1 MKSNIEIKAK
11 ITDLQEIKKSIE
23 QLCSSDPTVLN
34 QRDIY
39 YDAKNGRLKLRT
51 FSVNEGELIYYERQ
65 NIEGPKRSDYSI
77 YKTTDP
83 VKLNETLNSSLKVI
97 GVVEKKR
104 TVYIYGQTRIHLDE
118 VNNLGNFIEIEVVL
132 KADQDFE
139 EGITIAKEIIKTL
152 GISDKDLIKGSYID
166 LINNSSNE
174 T

>member
-11 ITDLQEIKKSIE
+11 ITDLQEIKKLIE

-39 YDAKNGRLKLRT
+39 YDAKNGRLKLRI

-83 VKLNETLNSSLKVI
+83 VKLNETLNSSLEVI

-118 VNNLGNFIEIEVVL
+118 VNNLGNFIELEVVL

-139 EGITIAKEIIKTL
+139 EAISIAKEIIETL

-166 LINNSSNE
+166 LINNSNNE

>member
-1 MKSNIEIKAK
+1 MKSNVEIKAK

-83 VKLNETLNSSLKVI
+83 VKLNETLNSSLEVI
-97 GVVEKKR
+97 GVVEKRR

-118 VNNLGNFIEIEVVL
+118 VNNLGNFIELEVVL

-139 EGITIAKEIIKTL
+139 EAISIAKEIIETL

-166 LINNSSNE
+166 LINNGNE

>member
-1 MKSNIEIKAK
+1 MKSNVEIKAK
-11 ITDLQEIKKSIE
+11 VTDFEELGKLIE
-23 QLCSSDPTVLN
+23 QLCSPNPIVLN

-39 YDAKNGRLKLRT
+39 YDAENGRLKLRI

-97 GVVEKKR
+97 GVVEKRR
-104 TVYIYGQTRIHLDE
+104 TVYLYGQTRIHLDE
-118 VNNLGNFIEIEVVL
+118 VNNLGNFIELEVVL

-139 EGITIAKEIIKTL
+139 EAISIAKEIIKTL
-152 GISDKDLIKGSYID
+152 GINDKDLIKGSYVD
-166 LINNSSNE
+166 LINNNE

>member
-1 MKSNIEIKAK
+1 MKSNVEIKAK
-11 ITDLQEIKKSIE
+11 VTDFEELVKLIE
-23 QLCSSDPTVLN
+23 QLCSPNPIVLN

-65 NIEGPKRSDYSI
+65 NIEGPKRSDYSF

-104 TVYIYGQTRIHLDE
+104 KVYI
-118 VNNLGNFIEIEVVL
+118 
-132 KADQDFE
+132 
-139 EGITIAKEIIKTL
+139 
-152 GISDKDLIKGSYID
+152 
-166 LINNSSNE
+166 
-174 T
+174 

>member
-11 ITDLQEIKKSIE
+11 VTDFEELGKLIE

-39 YDAKNGRLKLRT
+39 YDSKNGRLTLRT

-97 GVVEKKR
+97 GGRRKKTDSLYIR
-104 TVYIYGQTRIHLDE
+104 TNKNTFR
-118 VNNLGNFIEIEVVL
+118 
-132 KADQDFE
+132 
-139 EGITIAKEIIKTL
+139 
-152 GISDKDLIKGSYID
+152 
-166 LINNSSNE
+166 
-174 T
+174 

>member
-1 MKSNIEIKAK
+1 MKSNVEIKAK
-11 ITDLQEIKKSIE
+11 VTDFEELGELIE
-23 QLCSSDPTVLN
+23 QLCSPDPTVLN

-39 YDAKNGRLKLRT
+39 YDAKNGRLKLRI

-83 VKLNETLNSSLKVI
+83 VKLNETLNSSLKVV
-97 GVVEKKR
+97 GVVEKRR

-118 VNNLGNFIEIEVVL
+118 VNNLGNFIELEVVL

-139 EGITIAKEIIKTL
+139 EAISIAKEIIETL

-166 LINNSSNE
+166 LINNGNE

>member
-1 MKSNIEIKAK
+1 MKSNVEIKAK
-11 ITDLQEIKKSIE
+11 ITDFEELRKLIE
-23 QLCSSDPTVLN
+23 HLCSPDHIVLN

-39 YDAKNGRLKLRT
+39 YDAKNGRLKLRI

-97 GVVEKKR
+97 GVVEKRR
-104 TVYIYGQTRIHLDE
+104 TVYLYGQTRIHLDE
-118 VNNLGNFIEIEVVL
+118 VNNLGNFIELEVVL
-132 KADQDFE
+132 KTDQDFE
-139 EGITIAKEIIKTL
+139 EGISIAKEIIETL
-152 GISDKDLIKGSYID
+152 GINDKDLIKGSYID
-166 LINNSSNE
+166 LINNNE